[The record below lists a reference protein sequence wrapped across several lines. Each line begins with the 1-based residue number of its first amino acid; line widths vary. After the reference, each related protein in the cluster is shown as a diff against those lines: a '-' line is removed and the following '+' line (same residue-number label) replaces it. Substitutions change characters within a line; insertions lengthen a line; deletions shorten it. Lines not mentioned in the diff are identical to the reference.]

1 LETLQVSVTKLNT
14 NKTAILIFANSAEQ
28 EAFSKPF
35 KSSALLF
42 DALNHQTLQKVEKTG
57 IPYIIS
63 SEKEQVGT
71 TFSERFT
78 NAIQSVFDKGYEQI
92 ITLGND
98 TPHLQSCQI
107 LQTVEQLKTNDIV
120 LGPSLDGGFYLM
132 GLRKSQFNRNT
143 FLNLP
148 WQTSELIRS
157 ISRLITAKKIRLF
170 TLEVLRDIDSVTD
183 VKSILDS
190 AKSLSKTLKTILLS
204 VLSDVKANFIYSVLY
219 IKNTRLL
226 QYFNKGSPELLHI

>member
-1 LETLQVSVTKLNT
+1 METLQVSVIKLNT

-42 DALNHQTLQKVEKTG
+42 DALNHQTLQKVQKTG

-71 TFSERFT
+71 TFGERFT

-98 TPHLQSCQI
+98 TPHLQSQQI
-107 LQTVEQLKTNDIV
+107 LQTVQQLKTNDIV
-120 LGPSLDGGFYLM
+120 LGPSLDGGFYMM
-132 GLRKSQFNRNT
+132 GLRKSQFNRKT
-143 FLNLP
+143 FLKLP
-148 WQTSELIRS
+148 WQTSELTRS
-157 ISRLITAKKIRLF
+157 ISRVISAKKIRLF
-170 TLEVLRDIDSVTD
+170 TLEVLKDIDSVAD
-183 VKSILDS
+183 AKSVLNS
-190 AKSLSKTLKTILLS
+190 AKSLSKTIKLLLLS
-204 VLSDVKANFIYSVLY
+204 ILSEVKVLVIFCALL
-219 IKNTRLL
+219 IKNGTLL
-226 QYFNKGSPELLHI
+226 HHFNKGSPVLLHI